1 MTEKKNPLN
10 EEPLAG
16 ELEKGADTA
25 EALPRRIERY
35 GKARERASLMAD
47 YAKSHNH
54 RKEWQLLSNC
64 GNYLQ
69 FRHYH
74 TIDKVRLH
82 AAQLCRKH
90 LLCPLCAI
98 RRGSK
103 ALGAYLDRF
112 AAIKAGSPNLKAY
125 FVTFT
130 VKNGPDLWERFLHLR
145 QNMQRMNKR
154 RTGKGQFGEVCKAAG
169 AVWSYEVTNRG
180 NGWHPHAHA
189 IWLCEIP
196 PDQAML
202 KSEWE
207 NLTGDSHQVK
217 VVPMD
222 NEDPLDGFLEV
233 FKYSLK
239 FGDLDLGDNWT
250 AYETLTGEN
259 LLASFGCFRGVVV
272 PEALMDEPLD
282 DLPFIEV
289 LYQFVRGSGYTVANP
304 TRRAGG

>member
-1 MTEKKNPLN
+1 MSQMKNPQF

-16 ELEKGADTA
+16 ELEKGADSA

-35 GKARERASLMAD
+35 GKARERATQMAD
-47 YAKSHNH
+47 YAQSHNH
-54 RKEWQLLSNC
+54 QKEFRLLDGC

-69 FRHYH
+69 FRHYY
-74 TIDKVRLH
+74 TVDKVRLH
-82 AAQLCRKH
+82 AANLCRKH

-103 ALGAYLDRF
+103 ALSAYLDRYQ
-112 AAIKAGSPNLKAY
+112 AIKAEKPKLRPF

-145 QNMQRMNKR
+145 QNLQRMHKR
-154 RTGKGQFGEVCKAAG
+154 RSLKRGQFEVEKAAG

-189 IWLCEIP
+189 IWLCEDA
-196 PDQAML
+196 PDERAL
-202 KSEWE
+202 KAEWE
-207 NLTGDSHQVK
+207 ALTGDSFQVK
-217 VVPMD
+217 VVAMEGD
-222 NEDPLDGFLEV
+222 EVDGFLEV

-239 FGDLDLGDNWT
+239 FGDLDLADNWT
-250 AYETLTGEN
+250 AYETLSGEN

-272 PEALMDEPLD
+272 PEALLDEPLD
-282 DLPFIEV
+282 DLPFIDL
-289 LYQFVRGSGYTVANP
+289 LYRYIKGVGYSL
-304 TRRAGG
+304 

>member
-10 EEPLAG
+10 DCALAG
-16 ELEKGADTA
+16 DIEQGADTA

-47 YAKSHNH
+47 YAKSQNH
-54 RKEWQLLSNC
+54 EKEWQLLSNC

-69 FRHYH
+69 FRHYY
-74 TIDKVRLH
+74 TVDKVRLH

-112 AAIKAGSPNLKAY
+112 AAIKAEKPSLVPY

-130 VKNGPDLWERFLHLR
+130 VKNGPDLYERFLHLR
-145 QNMQRMNKR
+145 QAMQRMNKAR
-154 RTGKGQFGEVCKAAG
+154 GRKRGQLEVEKAAG
-169 AVWSYEVTNRG
+169 AVWSFEVTNRG

-189 IWLCEIP
+189 IWLCEEA
-196 PDQAML
+196 PDQRKL
-202 KSEWE
+202 KAEWE

-217 VVPMD
+217 VVPMTGD
-222 NEDPLDGFLEV
+222 HVEGFLEV

-239 FGDLDLGDNWT
+239 FGDLDLGDNWI
-250 AYETLTGEN
+250 AYETLSGEN
-259 LLASFGCFRGVVV
+259 LLASFGCFRGVEI
-272 PEALMDEPLD
+272 PESLMDEPLD
-282 DLPFIEV
+282 DLPFFEI
-289 LYQFVRGSGYTVANP
+289 LYHFVKGAGYTATNP
-304 TRRAGG
+304 VRRAGG

>member
-1 MTEKKNPLN
+1 MSQKKNPQF

-35 GKARERASLMAD
+35 GKARERASQMAD
-47 YAKSHNH
+47 YAHAKGHD
-54 RKEWQLLSNC
+54 KEFRLLDGC

-69 FRHYH
+69 FRHYY
-74 TIDKVRLH
+74 TVNKVRLL
-82 AAQLCRKH
+82 AAKLCRKH

-103 ALGAYLDRF
+103 ALSAYLDRF
-112 AAIKAGSPNLKAY
+112 AAIKAEKPTLQPY

-145 QNMQRMNKR
+145 HSLQRMHKR
-154 RTGKGQFGEVCKAAG
+154 RSLQRGQYEVEKAAG
-169 AVWSYEVTNRG
+169 AVWSYEVTNIG

-189 IWLCEIP
+189 IWLCETP
-196 PDQAML
+196 PDERAL
-202 KSEWE
+202 KAEWE
-207 NLTGDSHQVK
+207 SITGDSFQVK

-222 NEDPLDGFLEV
+222 GESVYGFLEV

-239 FGDLDLGDNWT
+239 FGDLNLDDNWE
-250 AYETLTGEN
+250 AYKILSGEN
-259 LLASFGCFRGVVV
+259 LLASFGCFRGVEV
-272 PEALMDEPLD
+272 PEALLDEPLD
-282 DLPFIEV
+282 DLPFIEL
-289 LYQFVRGSGYTVANP
+289 LYRYVKGAGYTL
-304 TRRAGG
+304 